1 MWGTTRG
8 SDAIELLLPQT
19 WWDMSRRG
27 SQCQERAVHRGEG
40 QWPLGE
46 DAAWLQWIQG
56 RKKGNIQLILHPP
69 SFPLGLPVNLEA
81 KVLWLWSLLVSP
93 PGRAQAA
100 QGRGWAWH
108 TCPLIAEGRGG
119 VTEKTHFVLYVPIII
134 LLQ

>member
-1 MWGTTRG
+1 MLINMHTPQIHRQIHHLT
-8 SDAIELLLPQT
+8 LP
-19 WWDMSRRG
+19 
-27 SQCQERAVHRGEG
+27 VYLH
-40 QWPLGE
+40 
-46 DAAWLQWIQG
+46 
-56 RKKGNIQLILHPP
+56 IQLILHPP